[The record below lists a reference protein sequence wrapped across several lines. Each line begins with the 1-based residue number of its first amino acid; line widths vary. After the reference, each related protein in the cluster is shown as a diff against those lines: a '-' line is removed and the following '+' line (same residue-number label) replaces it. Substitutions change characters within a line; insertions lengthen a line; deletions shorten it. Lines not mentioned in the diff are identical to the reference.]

1 MMLAGFTCSI
11 EYGLSAVDLKR
22 MFLKVVSLKIIIVL
36 LGVKAG
42 HKSRDSL
49 FTPARL
55 FLFTG
60 PVGLQGSSA
69 PDAHFSAF
77 SARTPDSYEGPSSY
91 PVGSR

>member
-1 MMLAGFTCSI
+1 MD
-11 EYGLSAVDLKR
+11 E
-22 MFLKVVSLKIIIVL
+22 
-36 LGVKAG
+36 
-42 HKSRDSL
+42 DS
-49 FTPARL
+49 L